1 VTFALLNALGGLTA
15 VEFDHLV
22 HRLTTGLVRVA
33 VAADRSGPPDLERTI
48 AQQQAL
54 LLLAR
59 RPQEYSL
66 SSLSTD
72 LGMPMPA
79 AQTALATL
87 CREGLVSMEP
97 SPSYSP
103 HDMRV
108 ELTEHGRA
116 QAPEFLNW
124 ADALLTELEELG
136 EDDQRRLL
144 QFVTNQIF
152 AMQRRGEIP
161 ITKMC
166 VTCRFFDGYA
176 HVGTTEPHHCRLV
189 DAPFGYRELRL
200 RCPEQQQNPKTDP

>member
-1 VTFALLNALGGLTA
+1 VD
-15 VEFDHLV
+15 FDHLA
-22 HRLTTGLVRVA
+22 HRLATGLVRVA
-33 VAADRSGPPDLERTI
+33 VATDSTGGAEAGLERTI

-59 RPQEYSL
+59 RPREYSL
-66 SSLSTD
+66 SSLSAD
-72 LGMPMPA
+72 LGMPMPT

-87 CREGLVSMEP
+87 CREGLVSMQP
-97 SPSYSP
+97 NPSYSP

-108 ELTEHGRA
+108 ALTERGRA
-116 QAPEFLNW
+116 QAPAFLNW

-144 QFVTNQIF
+144 QVVINQIS
-152 AMQRRGEIP
+152 AMQRSGQIP

-176 HVGTTEPHHCRLV
+176 HVGTSQPHHCRLV
-189 DAPFGYRELRL
+189 DAPFGHRQLRL
-200 RCPEQQQNPKTDP
+200 RCPEQSPRTDP